1 MRWHNQR
8 KQWVQEAASTADI
21 ECTHQPRINKAPAS
35 AAERI
40 TLHGEA
46 EGGAFNNTGERLYA
60 QAVIEQRRRDKD
72 AREATKSHEK
82 TREERELEECTF
94 QPKLTKRTMDL
105 AAQAAG
111 DRGSWRALHRDP
123 GQQRGRMKQ
132 LAHEA
137 AQREMQEC
145 SFQPRISERSAQLA
159 MRRRATRGQTPP
171 PQSPGS
177 SSSMMGPSMV
187 GHGGASFARGVPPSG
202 PGQPGPHGAAG
213 WTSADMTAVSVAS
226 GDGDLSGPDGG
237 AAHDGLFQDAERR
250 RSRRDEY
257 STWIDDGCTFQ
268 PNIGGNRHRPA
279 RDPSKQAFFERMHK
293 ANLARDERLD
303 KRRRDVRAVDEI
315 TGQPLFKP
323 VVGRGPN
330 YARRAPAM
338 PIGDFLHAT
347 RHQFDDI
354 KSRLVAE
361 DSRRMQAMR
370 DKRFVNGRSEKLLG
384 SMRRR
389 EARRIF
395 ASLVASCDRGDAEA
409 KAAAATAA
417 ATAAAADGELGRGEK
432 KGEDAAAA
440 AGSLLATARADS
452 SVLESEVRQVV
463 GPLLEALAADNV
475 TLSCDEFCTLLEGEI
490 QHRRDGPQ
498 SSKLA
503 PKKRNEAAEAHEE
516 QQLREMTFR
525 PKIAARSNAL
535 AREKGRGRVPIHE
548 ILEREAAAYEANKAV
563 IRADV
568 VTKELE
574 ECTFSPQFVAKG
586 PARAAAARASRGM
599 ITGTSSSSSSSS
611 SSAGNGVHDKAEASP
626 RPSPAHGAATRL
638 ASRLA
643 AAAADQSLEGAR
655 QASAVDAQDDVDPG
669 AAADAKGDDEGA
681 APASSIQSQAGS
693 TTSKLEEMRRKAGM
707 GGGADSIDSLL
718 SEVRQTLGR
727 S

>member
-417 ATAAAADGELGRGEK
+417 AADGELGRGEK

-599 ITGTSSSSSSSS
+599 ITGT
-611 SSAGNGVHDKAEASP
+611 
-626 RPSPAHGAATRL
+626 R
-638 ASRLA
+638 
-643 AAAADQSLEGAR
+643 
-655 QASAVDAQDDVDPG
+655 
-669 AAADAKGDDEGA
+669 
-681 APASSIQSQAGS
+681 S

-718 SEVRQTLGR
+718 SE
-727 S
+727 